1 MKTTLKLLMIFILLG
16 LSFGCSSDD
25 SDENEQAQQPMIFEV
40 DNLIFG
46 QYEIERPPST
56 NDFAAVYGMAVFE
69 VRPTATQY
77 TLTYE
82 STTSPNLNFTISWEN
97 GEAIPTRGAPVA
109 PDDIPGYNLGIV
121 GGEYHIVI
129 LSYGCEGPP
138 GGSCQPGSDGLNQVE
153 NNLRAIEGTVTVQ
166 IDFE

>member
-1 MKTTLKLLMIFILLG
+1 MKTTFKLLLVLMLAG
-16 LSFGCSSDD
+16 LSIGCSSDD
-25 SDENEQAQQPMIFEV
+25 SDSDDLGQLPMIFEV
-40 DNLIFG
+40 DPLLFR

-56 NDFAAVYGMAVFE
+56 NDFAAVYGMAVFTPQ
-69 VRPTATQY
+69 PTATLY

-109 PDDIPGYNLGIV
+109 PDDIPGYSLGIV
-121 GGEYHIVI
+121 GGQYHIVI

-138 GGSCQPGSDGLNQVE
+138 GGSCQPGSDGLNQAE
-153 NNLRAIEGTVTVQ
+153 NNLRAIEGTVTVR